1 MGNYFKTIYLFA
13 STQLKRSLR
22 DPLTVV
28 ILMGLPVMLLLVFGA
43 FLNNT
48 TNLTLRT
55 AIVNQSEHTFAEEF
69 EKSLRDSEIIEATE
83 DELTLDEARDR
94 MQNSELDTIIELSET
109 FGVPTE
115 EGMPTGAVK
124 YYVDD
129 ANAQSSQLVGSVV
142 NAIVDGYND
151 SMIDVTMPLVA
162 EPISINVNEVQPIS
176 WVYAM
181 FTGMAILMVGIFGV
195 GSLLPADKKAK
206 ILRRMHVTPLKPSQV
221 SIGTMLAF
229 AAIGI
234 VMVLIMTALA
244 MLLFDM
250 EIKGNYLT
258 LAIFVAIGLVGML
271 GFGLAIGGVAKNSTQ
286 ADVAGQIIFLGSLA
300 LGGVWFPIAMLPE
313 YLQAIVNF
321 MPLTPIIEGLRYIIT
336 DGATLI
342 DLGPQLLVM
351 GIWILIVYIVGFR
364 TFRWE

>member
-1 MGNYFKTIYLFA
+1 MGNYFKTIYLYA
-13 STQLKRSLR
+13 SMQLKRSLR

-43 FLNNT
+43 FLNNSS
-48 TNLTLRT
+48 NITLRT
-55 AIVNQSEHTFAEEF
+55 AIVNQSEQAFAGEF
-69 EKSLRDSEIIEATE
+69 EQGLRDIEIIEATD
-83 DELTLDEARDR
+83 DELTLSEARER
-94 MQNSELDTIIELSET
+94 MQNSELDTIIELPET
-109 FGVPTE
+109 FGTVTE

-124 YYVDD
+124 YYVDE
-129 ANAQSSQLVGSVV
+129 ANQQSAQLVGSVV
-142 NAIVDGYND
+142 SAIVDGYND
-151 SMIDVTMPLVA
+151 NMVEVTMPLVA
-162 EPISINVNEVQPIS
+162 EPTSINVNEVQPIA

-221 SIGTMLAF
+221 SIGLMLAF

-234 VMVLIMTALA
+234 AMVLIMTALA
-244 MLLFDM
+244 MLIFNM
-250 EIKGNYLT
+250 EIKGDYLT
-258 LAIFVAIGLVGML
+258 LGVFILIGLIGML

-286 ADVAGQIIFLGSLA
+286 ADVAGQVIFLGSLA

-321 MPLTPIIEGLRYIIT
+321 MPLTPIIEGLRYIIS
-336 DGATLI
+336 DGATLM
-342 DLGPQLLVM
+342 DLGPQLMVM
-351 GIWILIVYIVGFR
+351 GVWILIVYIVGFR